1 MLKVWMS
8 HGDKV
13 TRLPDGFKLMA
24 STPSCPIAGMADE
37 ARGYY
42 GVQFH
47 PEVTHTVQGKAL
59 LNRFVLD
66 IAGARPDWVMGNYIE
81 EAVARIREQVGSRGS
96 AARAE
101 RRRRFQRRG
110 GADPSRHRRPAHL
123 RLRGPRPPAPER
135 SADGDGHV
143 RGAAQGPGGARRCRA
158 TSSSVTWPGSPTRN
172 RSGRSSA
179 ASSSRCSSPR
189 RRSSR
194 TCAGWRRARSIPT

>member
-1 MLKVWMS
+1 
-8 HGDKV
+8 
-13 TRLPDGFKLMA
+13 MA

-59 LNRFVLD
+59 INRFVLD
-66 IAGARPDWVMGNYIE
+66 IAGSTARLGDGQLHRRSGGPHPRAG
-81 EAVARIREQVGSRGS
+81 RERGG
-96 AARAE
+96 AAGTE
-101 RRRRFQRRG
+101 RWRRFQRRG

-135 SADGDGHV
+135 GGNGDGHV
-143 RGAAQGPGGARRCRA
+143 RRAAEGAGGARRRRA
-158 TSSSVTWPGSPTRN
+158 TSSSVTWPASPIRS
-172 RSGRSSA
+172 RSGRSSVA
-179 ASSSRCSSPR
+179 NSSRCSSPR